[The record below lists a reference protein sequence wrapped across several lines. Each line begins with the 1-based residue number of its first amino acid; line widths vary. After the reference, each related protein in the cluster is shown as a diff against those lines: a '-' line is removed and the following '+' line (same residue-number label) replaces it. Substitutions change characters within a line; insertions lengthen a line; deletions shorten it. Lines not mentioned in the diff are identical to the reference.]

1 VGLHVDNVIPSAA
14 AYNARGI
21 GVYDFCIVAD
31 IIPYLEEVCSFI
43 ITSTV

>member
-1 VGLHVDNVIPSAA
+1 VVLHVDNVIPSAA

-21 GVYDFCIVAD
+21 GIYDFRIVAD
-31 IIPYLEEVCSFI
+31 IIPHLEEECSFI